1 MRKAT
6 EADYFPYD
14 SKLVCY
20 IELTKDGKM
29 EQVQNY
35 VADKRSAYWRV
46 KNKESKLYA
55 VWPGQWRSD
64 LFEIDNIDAYGK
76 AYKVI

>member
-14 SKLVCY
+14 SNLVCY

-35 VADKRSAYWRV
+35 VADKRSVYWRV
-46 KNKESKLYA
+46 KNGESKLYA

-64 LFEIDNIDAYGK
+64 LFVINDIDAYGK
-76 AYKVI
+76 AYKAI